1 MPKTREEKKDVVNA
15 LADKISK
22 MQSAVFVNFTGL
34 PVKEVSQIREKTW
47 GTDVDYVVAKKTL
60 LSVAFKQAGVAVNPR
75 ELDGNVGVAFGYSDP
90 VSAMKLMGD
99 FAKKY
104 EALKIIGGVFE
115 GKFIAATEVVALSKL
130 PSKQE
135 LLGQLVGQLQ
145 APVSAFVR
153 TLSEVPGSFVRVL
166 SAMATRSNW

>member
-1 MPKTREEKKDVVNA
+1 MPKTREQKSKVVDD
-15 LADKISK
+15 LADRISK

-34 PVKEVSQIREKTW
+34 QVKDAQQIREKTW
-47 GTDVDYVVAKKTL
+47 GTNLDYVVAKKTL
-60 LSVAFKQAGVAVNPR
+60 LSVAFKKAGVDVKVH
-75 ELDGNVGVAFGYSDP
+75 ELTGNIGIAMGYEDP
-90 VSAMKLMGD
+90 IGAMKLMGD
-99 FAKKY
+99 FSKKY

-115 GKFIAATEVVALSKL
+115 GKFISTAEVVALSKL

-135 LLGQLVGQLQ
+135 LLGQLVGQIQ

-166 SAMATRSNW
+166 SAMANRS

>member
-1 MPKTREEKKDVVNA
+1 MPKTRDQKNQVVNE
-15 LADKISK
+15 LADKVAK

-47 GTDVDYVVAKKTL
+47 GSDVDYVVAKKTL
-60 LSVAFKQAGVAVNPR
+60 LSVAFKQAGLAVNPR
-75 ELDGNVGVAFGYSDP
+75 ELEGNIGIAFGYADP
-90 VSAMKLMGD
+90 IGAMKFMGD

-115 GKFIAATEVVALSKL
+115 GKFIGAAEAIELSKL

-145 APVSAFVR
+145 APISAFVR
-153 TLSEVPGSFVRVL
+153 VL
-166 SAMATRSNW
+166 NAIAQRS

>member
-1 MPKTREEKKDVVNA
+1 MPKTREQKGQVVGD

-22 MQSAVFVNFTGL
+22 MQSAAFVNFSGL
-34 PVKEVSQIREKTW
+34 KVKDAQQIREKTW
-47 GTDVDYVVAKKTL
+47 GTQTEYIVTKKTL
-60 LSVAFKQAGVAVNPR
+60 LSVAFKQAGVNVNPR
-75 ELDGNVGVAFGYSDP
+75 ELNGNIGVAFGYDDSI
-90 VSAMKLMGD
+90 SAMKLMGD

-115 GKFIAATEVVALSKL
+115 GKFIDAAETIALSKL

-135 LLGQLVGQLQ
+135 LLGQLVAQIQ

-153 TLSEVPGSFVRVL
+153 VL
-166 SAMATRSNW
+166 NAIAQRSNS